1 MATVS
6 GGSGDDY
13 VAGTND
19 AGDDIYGG
27 AGNDKIEGRDGNDT
41 IYGGSGNDLVLGYD
55 GSATSSG
62 SLNVSSDDGS
72 NDTLYGGVGND
83 TLAGGQGDDSLYGGD
98 GADVVYGG
106 DGNDVVDGG
115 AGTDTLFGGD
125 GSDRMVI
132 SDGFGSEVVYGGEG
146 GSDSDTL
153 DLSGLGTGATLTYSN
168 KSEEGSFT
176 DGSSTAAFEGIENV
190 VLTNQSDTLDARD
203 SKSGVSVDGGAGNDT
218 LYGSDHRDTLFG
230 GAGDDVIYSG
240 ESADTVDGGEGSDT
254 IILDDRDY
262 AISNVITDSGTS
274 GTDTLVLGS
283 GNDTYRI
290 QGDFSAADGIEV
302 IDGSSVT
309 GEMLGTRDSVANFDF
324 TGVTMIG
331 VDEIAGTSNN
341 DTITGSDGDDT
352 ILGDKGDDT
361 LYGGAGNDQIDGG
374 KDDDTLYGADGNDS
388 IEGDSGEDSLFGDA
402 GDDQLY
408 GGSGEDTL
416 YGGADNDELDGG
428 TNDDT
433 LYGGAGDDALEGD
446 TGDDTLYGGA
456 DDDTL
461 YGGSG
466 ADVLSGDDGDDTLI
480 GAEGD
485 DTISGGIGD
494 DVLEGGIGADTIY
507 GGEGI
512 DRVVLTDGFGADVIY
527 GGEGSAD
534 GDTIDLSGL
543 SAGVTVGSD
552 GGEDGSV
559 SDGTDTATFFGV
571 EDMVLTSFSDTLDAT
586 SNTGGLSI
594 DAATGF
600 DSILTGVGDDVIDG
614 GTGNYTINTGAGADS
629 IDGGTGDDSIL
640 GMAGNDTISGGV
652 GDDRID
658 AGADDD
664 TVYGGDGND
673 TIRGG
678 AGDDRIDGGD
688 GNDTIDAGADDD
700 TVYGGIGNDSIAGG
714 AGDDTIEGGA
724 GNDTLEGDEGNDML
738 TGGAG
743 SDVFVLSS
751 GGGDD
756 TITDFDTDDSD
767 GDGFTTDLI
776 DVSALKD
783 TDNVLT
789 NQDGTVTADEILVSQ
804 PGGPGTPQVLTFPSG
819 ETLTVQDGTVDTSTP
834 QMQFASLVA
843 MGVPPCFAP
852 GTRIL
857 TDRGDVAV
865 EHLRLGDR
873 LITAD
878 HGPQPLRWIGRRDVD
893 FEDPANERG
902 EKDKPIMV
910 GAGTLGPGLPRRD
923 LIVSPLHRMVIA
935 GPSVARTFGEPEVFA
950 MAKALTGLPGV
961 RVMEGQ
967 RRVSYYALLLDHH
980 EVIFAEG
987 AATETFRPGPI
998 AMASFSPEHRAQ
1010 IFAIYPGLLDD
1021 AVEGLGPSARPLISR
1036 RETLAVVSDMI
1047 ACEEPAAPMVC
1058 YGS

>member
-13 VAGTND
+13 VGGTND

-27 AGNDKIEGRDGNDT
+27 AGNDRIEGRDGNDT

-62 SLNVSSDDGS
+62 SLSVSSDDGS

-98 GADVVYGG
+98 DADVLYGG
-106 DGNDVVDGG
+106 DGNDVLEGG
-115 AGTDTLFGGD
+115 AGADTLFGGD
-125 GSDRMVI
+125 GSDRLVI
-132 SDGFGSEVVYGGEG
+132 SDGFGSDVIYGG
-146 GSDSDTL
+146 GSGSDTL
-153 DLSGLGTGATLTYSN
+153 DLSGLGTGATVTFTDAG
-168 KSEEGSFT
+168 EGSFT
-176 DGSSTAAFEGIENV
+176 DGSSTGYFYGIENV
-190 VLTNQSDTLDARD
+190 VLTSQADTFDAD
-203 SKSGVSVDGGAGNDT
+203 ASTTGVSVDGGAGNDT
-218 LYGSDHRDTLFG
+218 ITGSAYRDTLFG
-230 GAGDDVIYSG
+230 GAGDDVITTG

-254 IILDDRDY
+254 IILHDQDF
-262 AISNVITDSGTS
+262 AISNIITDSGTS
-274 GTDTLVLGS
+274 GTDTLVLGN
-283 GNDTYRI
+283 GTDTYRI

-302 IDGSSVT
+302 IDGSSVS
-309 GEMLGTRDSVANFDF
+309 GELLGTRDSVADFDF
-324 TGVTMIG
+324 TGITMIG
-331 VDEIAGTSNN
+331 VDEIGGTSNN
-341 DTITGSDGDDT
+341 DTIIGSEGDDT
-352 ILGDKGDDT
+352 IEGKSGDDT

-374 KDDDTLYGADGNDS
+374 NDNDTIYGAGGNDS
-388 IEGDSGEDSLFGDA
+388 IDGDSGEDSLFGDA

-416 YGGADNDELDGG
+416 YGGADNDELGG
-428 TNDDT
+428 GSGNDTLFGGASNDELEGNSSNDT
-433 LYGGAGDDALEGD
+433 LYGGAN
-446 TGDDTLYGGA
+446 
-456 DDDTL
+456 DDTL

-466 ADVLSGDDGDDTLI
+466 ADVLSGDDGVDTLI

-507 GGEGI
+507 GGEGV

-527 GGEGSAD
+527 GGEDSAD
-534 GDTIDLSGL
+534 GDIVDLSAL
-543 SAGVTVGSD
+543 SSGVTIASA

-559 SDGTDTATFFGV
+559 SDGTDTATFFEV
-571 EDMVLTSFSDTLDAT
+571 EDVVLTQYDDTVDSST
-586 SNTGGLSI
+586 NTGGISI
-594 DAATGF
+594 DAGLGN

-614 GTGNYTINTGAGADS
+614 GTGNDTIDTGAGADS

-652 GDDRID
+652 GDDTID

-673 TIRGG
+673 TITGG
-678 AGDDRIDGGD
+678 TGDDRIEGGD

-700 TVYGGIGNDSIAGG
+700 TVSGGIGNDSIAGG

-724 GNDTLEGDEGNDML
+724 GNDTLEGGAGNDTL

-776 DVSALKD
+776 DISAL
-783 TDNVLT
+783 TDAGNVLT
-789 NQDGTVTADEILVSQ
+789 NQDGNITADEIVVTQ
-804 PGGPGTPQVLTFPSG
+804 PGGSGTPQLLTFPSG
-819 ETLTVQDGTVDTSTP
+819 ETLSVPDGTVDVST
-834 QMQFASLVA
+834 QQAQFASLVSL
-843 MGVPPCFAP
+843 GVPPCFAP

-857 TDRGDVAV
+857 TERGDVAV

-910 GAGTLGPGLPRRD
+910 GAGTLGPGLPQRD
-923 LIVSPLHRMVIA
+923 LIVSPLHRMVLA
-935 GPSVARTFGEPEVFA
+935 GSSVARTFGEPEVFA

-961 RVMEGQ
+961 RVMEEQ
-967 RRVSYYALLLDHH
+967 RRVTYYALLLDHH

-998 AMASFSPEHRAQ
+998 AMAGFAPEHRAQ

-1021 AVEGLGPSARPLISR
+1021 PVEGLGPSARRMISR

-1047 ACEEPAAPMVC
+1047 AWAEPAAPMVC
-1058 YGS
+1058 YGA